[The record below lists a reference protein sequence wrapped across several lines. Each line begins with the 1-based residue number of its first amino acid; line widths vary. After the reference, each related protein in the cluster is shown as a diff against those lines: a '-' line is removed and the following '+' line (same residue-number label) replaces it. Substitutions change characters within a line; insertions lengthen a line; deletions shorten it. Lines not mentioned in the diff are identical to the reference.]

1 MTGARLSFRFLSS
14 KAIDVIGEGVKS
26 YCCESWIPS
35 AAIKPWA
42 VQTST
47 AIAKDGIT
55 ASVGCFATVRGGLG
69 LGVPFIDLQLARSV
83 AS

>member
-14 KAIDVIGEGVKS
+14 KAIDVIREGGKS
-26 YCCESWIPS
+26 YCCVSWTPS

-42 VQTST
+42 MQTST
-47 AIAKDGIT
+47 AVAKDGIT
-55 ASVGCFATVRGGLG
+55 ALVGYFATVRGGLG
-69 LGVPFIDLQLARSV
+69 LRVPFVDLQPAMSV